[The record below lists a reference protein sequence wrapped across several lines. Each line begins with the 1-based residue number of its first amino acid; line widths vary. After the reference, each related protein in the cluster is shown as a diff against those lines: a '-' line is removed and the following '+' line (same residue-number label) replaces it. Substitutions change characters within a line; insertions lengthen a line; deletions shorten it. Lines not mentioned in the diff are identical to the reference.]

1 LRLATSGYY
10 EEALSQ
16 VRSVAEGINLLQL
29 FILDPPKLPQW
40 RADPLSLQPGAVR
53 GLIEGHTVSPLIS
66 RATYKA
72 LCELATHISPNYL
85 SLSHFPT
92 GDVYVG
98 ATWSVA
104 GITLVAGQ
112 TATVLGSALAIATR
126 ILGVM
131 NKAKLTRIRKLVTRL
146 FKDAP
151 DIDAERYKSFITD
164 FSHEFRRESLVKMV
178 TALPREDL
186 ESLGRHA
193 MIEIRKRLP
202 DLDPKKLP
210 DDFKTETFFPMMREL
225 LLEAQA
231 AAMREHEQKWRTRAG
246 TVAFAERLEA
256 RAQVYIPNLLKPG
269 AVSKKPAV
277 IRLRKVLT
285 PEEHLRSRT

>member
-1 LRLATSGYY
+1 MVTGEWGRGPDAEIIQFLRRICNNTHAALRLATSGYY

-29 FILDPPKLPQW
+29 FILDPPKLAQW
-40 RADPLSLQPGAVR
+40 RANPLSLQPGAVR

-66 RATYKA
+66 QATYKA
-72 LCELATHISPNYL
+72 LCQLATHISPNYL

-126 ILGVM
+126 ILGVT
-131 NKAKLTRIRKLVTRL
+131 NKAKLTRIRNLVKRL

-151 DIDAERYKSFITD
+151 DIDAERYKSFMTD
-164 FSHEFRRESLVKMV
+164 FSHAFRREMRK
-178 TALPREDL
+178 
-186 ESLGRHA
+186 
-193 MIEIRKRLP
+193 IRDPAYPP
-202 DLDPKKLP
+202 DWTHQLRFEVDKISV
-210 DDFKTETFFPMMREL
+210 
-225 LLEAQA
+225 AQGVGVDKIF
-231 AAMREHEQKWRTRAG
+231 R
-246 TVAFAERLEA
+246 
-256 RAQVYIPNLLKPG
+256 P
-269 AVSKKPAV
+269 
-277 IRLRKVLT
+277 
-285 PEEHLRSRT
+285 